1 MNSPLR
7 LHLVEPQ
14 PLLRSRLVQSLE
26 AAGALVSCGEPRDP
40 VSDECI
46 VVLNVDG
53 HSAQWNLDASQL
65 ARDLALRTIVTSA
78 SDERLDSAV
87 PSGALGALRRPFSA
101 ADLLDFVVERLA
113 SPAEAGHDPRSV
125 AFGSSTLHSDVAA
138 SSPSTID
145 DRDLATLET
154 DSVDAL
160 PSELRA
166 ATNLAT
172 EVELD
177 AVQPLHD
184 MVISAYVDTLAEMLP
199 TLSDKDSLHTRA
211 ALRALLVR
219 FADELTG
226 AE

>member
-14 PLLRSRLVQSLE
+14 PLLRSRLVQSLG
-26 AAGALVSCGEPRDP
+26 AAGVLVSYGEPLDP
-40 VSDECI
+40 VAADCI

-53 HSAQWNLDASQL
+53 HSAQWSHDAAQL
-65 ARDLALRTIVTSA
+65 AHELALRPIVTSA
-78 SDERLDSAV
+78 SDERLGLAV

-101 ADLLDFVVERLA
+101 TELLHFVVERLA
-113 SPAEAGHDPRSV
+113 SPAETLHDARSV
-125 AFGSSTLHSDVAA
+125 AVESSTLHSDVAA
-138 SSPSTID
+138 SRSSNFD

-154 DSVDAL
+154 ESVEAL
-160 PSELRA
+160 PNELRA
-166 ATNLAT
+166 ASDSAT

-199 TLSDKDSLHTRA
+199 TLSGKDGQHTRA
-211 ALRALLVR
+211 ALRELLVR
-219 FADELTG
+219 FADELTC